1 MTIGFLMSCSIKPHP
16 PRWPGREASLGW
28 ACRAHVSVLLSPAP
42 PPFFS
47 ESPPAREA
55 LAQGS
60 LASKGREEAAP
71 GPDWGGE
78 VSGGGMGEDQ
88 LEAER
93 GLACN
98 CAEGAARHNLKY
110 CLQLKTKDVGGSSGG
125 GGEKP
130 P

>member
-1 MTIGFLMSCSIKPHP
+1 M
-16 PRWPGREASLGW
+16 
-28 ACRAHVSVLLSPAP
+28 SVLLSPAP

-71 GPDWGGE
+71 GPDWGGGE

-98 CAEGAARHNLKY
+98 CAEGAARHNIKY